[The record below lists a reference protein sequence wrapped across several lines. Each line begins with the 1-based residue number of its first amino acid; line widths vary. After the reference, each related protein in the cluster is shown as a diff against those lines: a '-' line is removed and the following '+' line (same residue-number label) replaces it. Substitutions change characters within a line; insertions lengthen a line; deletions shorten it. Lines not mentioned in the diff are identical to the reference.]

1 MHPCLAYWL
10 MYSLLIMLDWD
21 IQRRG
26 EYNHPEPNPQ
36 QNIPLYLSSTQ
47 VSFWHTG
54 CLMFGG
60 SHSHVSSLQLML
72 LVRCAGWTCSCSSLP
87 GTMSCWCLTPWSC
100 WLTLSW
106 PSTSYRHGVWTT
118 MTKVLIQGMHHAL
131 CSNDFFRCTIQRTK
145 NGDCVQAAPHKWTL
159 DHLPSLTSFALDVIC
174 HHIFQTF
181 LFWGSSDCEPVHIIG
196 DHHSVYQVT
205 SILHW
210 TLDIINI
217 HHKSQLLF
225 SVMEKLPATSYVRLV
240 DVWLIFGQLL
250 PFIEEASSYAPDLLH
265 VLIYL
270 FKGGVIHNCWALQ
283 WWRYNQSSWFS
294 KEGDYRISEE
304 HSCNAINDLQ
314 RLQNSKSVG

>member
-1 MHPCLAYWL
+1 

-118 MTKVLIQGMHHAL
+118 MTKVLIQGVHHAL
-131 CSNDFFRCTIQRTK
+131 CSNDFL
-145 NGDCVQAAPHKWTL
+145 DAPSRGLKMEIVFKRRLTNEL
-159 DHLPSLTSFALDVIC
+159 LTTYLPSLLLLLMSYATTYFKPFYFEAA
-174 HHIFQTF
+174 
-181 LFWGSSDCEPVHIIG
+181 
-196 DHHSVYQVT
+196 VT
-205 SILHW
+205 VNLSILLVTT
-210 TLDIINI
+210 TLFI
-217 HHKSQLLF
+217 
-225 SVMEKLPATSYVRLV
+225 R
-240 DVWLIFGQLL
+240 WLQYYIGHYQH
-250 PFIEEASSYAPDLLH
+250 PS
-265 VLIYL
+265 
-270 FKGGVIHNCWALQ
+270 
-283 WWRYNQSSWFS
+283 
-294 KEGDYRISEE
+294 
-304 HSCNAINDLQ
+304 
-314 RLQNSKSVG
+314 